1 MLTATAVKNVYV
13 RFSYLTRSN
22 NEVYNPYVQL
32 MPVTNVED
40 AHNDWV
46 IWCNKWGG
54 NHSPSSN
61 PTSTPTLTYTSTH
74 PPSPPSSSPANP
86 QGTGGN
92 KVAGAVEDDNKDD
105 LSVSRPVRL
114 LLFPPLVSDL

>member
-1 MLTATAVKNVYV
+1 MLTATTVKNVYA

-61 PTSTPTLTYTSTH
+61 PTTTPTLTYTSTH
-74 PPSPPSSSPANP
+74 PPSPSSSPANP